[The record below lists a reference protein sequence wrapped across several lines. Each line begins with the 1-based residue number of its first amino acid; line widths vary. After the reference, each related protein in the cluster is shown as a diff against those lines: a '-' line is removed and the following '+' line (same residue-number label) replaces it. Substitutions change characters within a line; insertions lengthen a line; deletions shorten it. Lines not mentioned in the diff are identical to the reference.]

1 MTEANIKITLSS
13 LYLYP
18 LSKLEL
24 DLANYS
30 VGDVTF
36 SEAYISWG
44 RNAKYTTLNFSLE
57 QNYVDNVVAIAL
69 V

>member
-1 MTEANIKITLSS
+1 MTEANIKIISS

-18 LSKLEL
+18 LSILEL
-24 DLANYS
+24 DLANDS
-30 VGDVTF
+30 VGDMIF
-36 SEAYISWG
+36 SEVYVSWD

-57 QNYVDNVVAIAL
+57 QNYVDNVVAIAH